1 METRTCRSCGEEFDK
16 EELRCPA
23 CGKHHRNRLAT
34 AGVIVSILLII
45 LMIALF
51 EPWVWILA
59 AILIPAVLFVI
70 VSYFE

>member
-1 METRTCRSCGEEFDK
+1 METRTCRKCGTEFDK
-16 EELRCPA
+16 EELRCPE
-23 CGKHHRNRLAT
+23 CGKRHRNRLAT
-34 AGVIVSILLII
+34 AAVIVSILLII